1 MHPPSAFK
9 QFVATLGTNQGR
21 NAKRDL
27 ANLSSTVTYEL
38 GRDFSRLLDLSGQ
51 KRDEFEAQVGLILS
65 SRALWQMVPQKLFD
79 GSDPNYERLAKAS
92 CERLF
97 GADSET
103 EMVSALA
110 TIYRNL
116 RRAHFFGRN
125 DITSLNLLHRK
136 QRKILEE
143 QKGRCACCGYQFTES
158 QIRFNYADPEDFEYV
173 GEPVSQDELCLDKYY
188 RQPVL
193 DHIIPH
199 FISGDH
205 ESNWQILCQSCNA
218 GKGEAI
224 AWMLRAGWMPV
235 RRLSEVTRLTPSL
248 RYAVISK
255 FNSKSKSGLVHSSE
269 VRIRKINSEML
280 VTFDNLEASY
290 ESKN

>member
-9 QFVATLGTNQGR
+9 QFVAILGTNQGR
-21 NAKRDL
+21 SAKRDL

-38 GRDFSRLLDLSGQ
+38 GRDFSRLLDLAGQ
-51 KRDEFEAQVGLILS
+51 RRDEFEAQVGLVLS

-79 GSDPNYERLAKAS
+79 GSDPNYERLARTA

-97 GADSET
+97 GSDNET
-103 EMVSALA
+103 HMVSGLSS
-110 TIYRNL
+110 IYRNM
-116 RRAHFFGRN
+116 RRAHLFGRS
-125 DITSLNLLHRK
+125 DITSLNLTHRK
-136 QRKILEE
+136 QRRILEE
-143 QKGRCACCGYQFTES
+143 QGRRCACCGYEFTES
-158 QIRFNYADPEDFEYV
+158 QIRYNYADPEDFEQAPAPTS
-173 GEPVSQDELCLDKYY
+173 EDEVCLDKYY

-235 RRLSEVTRLTPSL
+235 RRLSEVTKLTPSL

-255 FNSKSKSGLVHSSE
+255 FNSQSKEGVSHPSE
-269 VRIRKINSEML
+269 VRIRKVNSDML
-280 VTFDNLEASY
+280 VTFDNLKAGY
-290 ESKN
+290 QTAI